1 MKKVYI
7 APHTEIECCFAEVM
21 QLPLNS
27 VGQKGHVDV
36 TGDIRIDPNTPIGWG
51 FGGDGSS
58 TDDPDAKSG
67 NLWDGWD
74 D

>member
-1 MKKVYI
+1 MKKIYVR
-7 APHTEIECCFAEVM
+7 PETEVECTFAEVM

-27 VGQKGHVDV
+27 VGQTATV
-36 TGDIRIDPNTPIGWG
+36 TDQDDTNWQ
-51 FGGDGSS
+51 FEGDGKS
-58 TDDPDAKSG
+58 TDTPDAKAD

>member
-1 MKKVYI
+1 MRKIYVR
-7 APHTEIECCFAEVM
+7 PETEVECTFAELM

-27 VGQKGHVDV
+27 VGQTGKV
-36 TGDIRIDPNTPIGWG
+36 TGETDTDWQME
-51 FGGDGSS
+51 GDGKS
-58 TDDPDAKSG
+58 TDNPDAKSG